1 MPFGYDLRAS
11 TAAPAVAHSASTSYV
26 SPSRATTA
34 YSGRCARTNG
44 KAVDIPFAR
53 ASLRHFGIRLHRH
66 RLHHDGRSIAG

>member
-1 MPFGYDLRAS
+1 MTKILFSAF
-11 TAAPAVAHSASTSYV
+11 SAS
-26 SPSRATTA
+26 AA
-34 YSGRCARTNG
+34 TNG